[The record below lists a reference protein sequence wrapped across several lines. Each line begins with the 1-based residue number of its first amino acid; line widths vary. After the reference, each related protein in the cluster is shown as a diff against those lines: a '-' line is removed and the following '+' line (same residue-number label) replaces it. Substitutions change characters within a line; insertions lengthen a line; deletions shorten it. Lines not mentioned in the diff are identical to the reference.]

1 MDIMDIPIVAFLGL
15 VGWHEYGRN
24 TSHSYTYSRGP
35 LEEHEVTAPIRV
47 DLRPAL
53 DCSNPALR
61 VWIRP
66 TLNLDLPDDNI
77 CGLFEGCNGSEGTTE
92 GHPWVE
98 GEEIRS
104 FDSVGLNVYLRVLQA
119 QGAIVEHQG

>member
-1 MDIMDIPIVAFLGL
+1 MDIPVVAFLGL

-35 LEEHEVTAPIRV
+35 LEEHEVTAPVRV

-53 DCSNPALR
+53 DCPNPVAKI
-61 VWIRP
+61 WQRP
-66 TLNLDLPDDNI
+66 SLNLSLPDDNVRT
-77 CGLFEGCNGSEGTTE
+77 LLEGCNGTE
-92 GHPWVE
+92 GHPWIE

-119 QGAIVEHQG
+119 QGAIVEHRG

>member
-1 MDIMDIPIVAFLGL
+1 MDIPVVAFLGL
-15 VGWHEYGRN
+15 VGWHEYCRN
-24 TSHSYTYSRGP
+24 TSGSYTYSRGP

-53 DCSNPALR
+53 DCPDPVAKI
-61 VWIRP
+61 WKRP
-66 TLNLDLPDDNI
+66 SLNLSLPDDNI
-77 CGLFEGCNGSEGTTE
+77 RGLCEGCNGTE

-98 GEEIRS
+98 GEELRS
-104 FDSVGLNVYLRVLQA
+104 TDSVGLNVYLRVLRA

>member
-1 MDIMDIPIVAFLGL
+1 MDIPVVAFLGL

-35 LEEHEVTAPIRV
+35 LEDHEVTAPVRV

-53 DCSNPALR
+53 DCPNPVAKI
-61 VWIRP
+61 WERP
-66 TLNLDLPDDNI
+66 SLDLSLPDDNI
-77 CGLFEGCNGSEGTTE
+77 RNLFEGASDGGSTK

-98 GEEIRS
+98 GEELRS

-119 QGAIVEHQG
+119 QGAIVERQG

>member
-1 MDIMDIPIVAFLGL
+1 MDIPVVAFLGL

-53 DCSNPALR
+53 DCPDPVAKIWMEPS
-61 VWIRP
+61 
-66 TLNLDLPDDNI
+66 LNLSLPDDNI
-77 CGLFEGCNGSEGTTE
+77 RKLFEGCIGSEGTTE
-92 GHPWVE
+92 GHPWID
-98 GEEIRS
+98 GEEIKS

-119 QGAIVEHQG
+119 QGAIVEHQS

>member
-1 MDIMDIPIVAFLGL
+1 MDIPVVAFLGL

-24 TSHSYTYSRGP
+24 TSGSYTYSRGP
-35 LEEHEVTAPIRV
+35 LEEHEVTAPVRV

-53 DCSNPALR
+53 DCPNPVAKI
-61 VWIRP
+61 WQRP
-66 TLNLDLPDDNI
+66 SLNLNLPDDNI
-77 CGLFEGCNGSEGTTE
+77 RGLFEGASDGGTTE

-98 GEEIRS
+98 GEEIQS

-119 QGAIVEHQG
+119 QGAIVERQG